1 METMPLTKLDLGTAG
16 YIKEINCKNSIKR
29 RLLDLGLIPNT
40 EITPIMKSVAGDP
53 IAYEVRNI
61 ILAIRKQDADKIIVF
76 AKWIY
81 LYYNIIKIPV
91 PSCWH
96 IYVPHGTT

>member
-1 METMPLTKLDLGTAG
+1 METIPLTKLSLNTSGF
-16 YIKEINCKNSIKR
+16 IKEINCNNSIKR

-40 EITPIMKSVAGDP
+40 KIVPILKSVSGDP

-76 AKWIY
+76 AKQ
-81 LYYNIIKIPV
+81 L
-91 PSCWH
+91 
-96 IYVPHGTT
+96 

>member
-1 METMPLTKLDLGTAG
+1 MTLDKILLNEQVL
-16 YIKEINCKNSIKR
+16 ICSIHGDSFMRR

-76 AKWIY
+76 AKWI
-81 LYYNIIKIPV
+81 
-91 PSCWH
+91 
-96 IYVPHGTT
+96 

>member
-1 METMPLTKLDLGTAG
+1 MKTIPLSELNLNTAG
-16 YIKEINCKNSIKR
+16 FIKEINCNHNIKR

-76 AKWIY
+76 AK
-81 LYYNIIKIPV
+81 
-91 PSCWH
+91 
-96 IYVPHGTT
+96 

>member
-1 METMPLTKLDLGTAG
+1 MNKNIFSLDKLPLNQKAKLESIYCD
-16 YIKEINCKNSIKR
+16 NNIKR

-40 EITPIMKSVAGDP
+40 PITPIMKSIAGDP

-76 AKWIY
+76 A
-81 LYYNIIKIPV
+81 N
-91 PSCWH
+91 
-96 IYVPHGTT
+96 